1 LSVMGWAY
9 TTAVLTRPAHP
20 TNRISW
26 RLNVAACFEGDS
38 CFLWYS
44 ICVAKAALLLT
55 SLVQRS
61 VHEYICLEY
70 LSLAMGVR
78 GIKVAIRWSHPP
90 QMFTCDR
97 DLHMKVF

>member
-1 LSVMGWAY
+1 
-9 TTAVLTRPAHP
+9 
-20 TNRISW
+20 
-26 RLNVAACFEGDS
+26 
-38 CFLWYS
+38 
-44 ICVAKAALLLT
+44 LLT